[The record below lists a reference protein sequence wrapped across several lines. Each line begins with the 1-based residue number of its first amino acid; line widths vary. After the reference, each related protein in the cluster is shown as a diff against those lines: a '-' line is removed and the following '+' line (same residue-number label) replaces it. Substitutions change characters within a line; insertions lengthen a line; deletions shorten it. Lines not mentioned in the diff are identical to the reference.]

1 MSAHPKGEGPLSRG
15 RLAVSLYF
23 VRAHRLVF
31 NRSKNELTRSLLR
44 EISPSFVCNFGNGDR
59 HRRTMIGTES
69 SISPQASNHPE
80 EELSALPIWTVTLG
94 VFALLTFGLTAVPSI
109 ICGHL
114 ALGKTRGKP
123 RRSFERTVTTAG
135 LAIGYLGAAV
145 LGVWIAF
152 LVGRLLL

>member
-1 MSAHPKGEGPLSRG
+1 MP
-15 RLAVSLYF
+15 
-23 VRAHRLVF
+23 
-31 NRSKNELTRSLLR
+31 
-44 EISPSFVCNFGNGDR
+44 
-59 HRRTMIGTES
+59 ES
-69 SISPQASNHPE
+69 NASISSPVSNQPE

-123 RRSFERTVTTAG
+123 RRSFERSVTTAG
-135 LAIGYLGAAV
+135 LAIGYVGAAI
-145 LGVWIAF
+145 LGLWIAF

>member
-1 MSAHPKGEGPLSRG
+1 VDSCAADSVPACFPWTLICS
-15 RLAVSLYF
+15 SLPDRRTNSQGACCGIF
-23 VRAHRLVF
+23 APF
-31 NRSKNELTRSLLR
+31 
-44 EISPSFVCNFGNGDR
+44 FGCNFARASR
-59 HRRTMIGTES
+59 HRRTMTEFQS
-69 SISPQASNHPE
+69 QIPSRILNRAE

-94 VFALLTFGLTAVPSI
+94 VFALLTFGLTAIPSI

-135 LAIGYLGAAV
+135 LAIGYLGAAL

>member
-1 MSAHPKGEGPLSRG
+1 
-15 RLAVSLYF
+15 
-23 VRAHRLVF
+23 
-31 NRSKNELTRSLLR
+31 
-44 EISPSFVCNFGNGDR
+44 
-59 HRRTMIGTES
+59 MIGTES

-114 ALGKTRGKP
+114 ALGKTRGKS

-135 LAIGYLGAAV
+135 LAIGYLGAAL

>member
-1 MSAHPKGEGPLSRG
+1 M
-15 RLAVSLYF
+15 
-23 VRAHRLVF
+23 
-31 NRSKNELTRSLLR
+31 
-44 EISPSFVCNFGNGDR
+44 
-59 HRRTMIGTES
+59 TETNS
-69 SISPQASNHPE
+69 SIAARASNHPE

-135 LAIGYLGAAV
+135 LAIGYMGAAI
-145 LGVWIAF
+145 LGLWIAF
-152 LVGRLLL
+152 LVGRFLL